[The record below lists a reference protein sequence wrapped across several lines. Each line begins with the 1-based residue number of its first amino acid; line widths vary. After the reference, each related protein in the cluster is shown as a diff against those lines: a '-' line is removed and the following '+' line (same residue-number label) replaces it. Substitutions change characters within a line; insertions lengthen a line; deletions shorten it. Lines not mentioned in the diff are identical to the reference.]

1 MEREITCLSSLL
13 AKMGQTWDLSP
24 DLPPSLPSLH
34 SPRMETERDIL
45 MEKGKGLNMKAS

>member
-24 DLPPSLPSLH
+24 DLPPFLPSTL
-34 SPRMETERDIL
+34 PGWKQR
-45 MEKGKGLNMKAS
+45 GAF